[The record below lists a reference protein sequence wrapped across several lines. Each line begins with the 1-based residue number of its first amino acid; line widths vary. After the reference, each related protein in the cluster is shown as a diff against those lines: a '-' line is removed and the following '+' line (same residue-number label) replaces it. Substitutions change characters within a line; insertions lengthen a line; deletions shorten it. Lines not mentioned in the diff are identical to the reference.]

1 MLKLLRELS
10 TFYELK
16 GYIVDLVFQISIS
29 HARRTSLILLYMFK
43 H

>member
-16 GYIVDLVFQISIS
+16 ENVQGGANRHSVFSD
-29 HARRTSLILLYMFK
+29 
-43 H
+43 